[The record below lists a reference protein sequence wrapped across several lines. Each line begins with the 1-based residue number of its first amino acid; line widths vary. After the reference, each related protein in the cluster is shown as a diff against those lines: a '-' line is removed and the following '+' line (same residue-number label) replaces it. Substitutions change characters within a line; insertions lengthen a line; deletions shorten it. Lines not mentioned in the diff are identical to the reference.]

1 MKKLISALFIA
12 ALLSSCGG
20 DSKPAATSSSETS
33 NTSTTPAT
41 EVAEVEEEY
50 DVMKDK
56 GIGPVESIFLGKLK
70 EDLAAQGKEE
80 FKAKCSACHK
90 AEKRFVGPEMAGI
103 LERRTPEWVMN
114 MILNPEEMLEKDPLA
129 KALFMEFNGQLMT
142 NQQVTQEEARAML
155 EYFRTLDP

>member
-114 MILNPEEMLEKDPLA
+114 MILNPEEMVEKNPTA
-129 KALFMEFNGQLMT
+129 KTLFEEYLSPMA
-142 NQQVTQEEARAML
+142 NQNLTEEEARSIL
-155 EYFRTLDP
+155 EYFRTI